1 MAAATTALI
10 VGASI
15 AAAAGGAQAIGGA
28 VRAKRAKRDMENF
41 QQQEIA
47 DLSASLGKV
56 STLGAELEM
65 ESAAQTEAQQIDAL
79 QAGGAQ
85 TVLGGIGKVQ
95 AGKSAVAQRVAAG
108 LDQKMVAGQQA
119 IYGEKVRQF
128 NVQEGRERTAL
139 AGMAAERAAGQQQVQ
154 AGIAAIGGAAA
165 GAASGYAGAV
175 TADKLP
181 QPPIT

>member
-10 VGASI
+10 VGASV

-47 DLSASLGKV
+47 DLSANLGKV
-56 STLGAELEM
+56 STLGADLEM
-65 ESAAQTEAQQIDAL
+65 ASAAETEAQGM
-79 QAGGAQ
+79 QAIVSGGAQ
-85 TVLGGIGKVQ
+85 TVLGGIGKLQ
-95 AGKSAVAQRVAAG
+95 ANKSAVAQRVGAG
-108 LDQKMVAGQQA
+108 LDQKMVEGQQRV
-119 IYGEKVRQF
+119 YQEKVRQF
-128 NVQEGRERTAL
+128 NVQEGREQREL
-139 AGMAAERAAGQQQVQ
+139 AGMAQERAAGQQQVQ

-181 QPPIT
+181 IA